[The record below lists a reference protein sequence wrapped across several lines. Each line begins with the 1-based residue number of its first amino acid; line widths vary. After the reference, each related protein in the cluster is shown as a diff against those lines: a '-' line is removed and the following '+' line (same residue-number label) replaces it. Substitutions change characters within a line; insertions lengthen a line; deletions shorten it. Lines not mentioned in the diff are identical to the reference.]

1 MDFMERGKR
10 LAILSG
16 LGGWVGTG
24 IGLREG
30 MGGERAGIWEYMRN
44 VMKSHGSGN
53 LVTYMKV
60 ILLKL
65 SNN

>member
-1 MDFMERGKR
+1 MDFMEKGKR

-30 MGGERAGIWEYMRN
+30 MSGERAGIWEQMRN
-44 VMKSHGSGN
+44 VMKTYGSGN

-60 ILLKL
+60 ILLKF

>member
-1 MDFMERGKR
+1 MDFMEKGKR
-10 LAILSG
+10 LDILSG

-30 MGGERAGIWEYMRN
+30 ISGERAGIWEHMRN

>member
-30 MGGERAGIWEYMRN
+30 ISGERAGIGGHMRN
-44 VMKSHGSGN
+44 VTKPYGSGN
-53 LVTYMKV
+53 LVTYMKAV
-60 ILLKL
+60 LLKL

>member
-30 MGGERAGIWEYMRN
+30 MSGQRAGIWGHMRN

-53 LVTYMKV
+53 LVTYMKAV
-60 ILLKL
+60 LLKL

>member
-16 LGGWVGTG
+16 LGGWVGTV

-30 MGGERAGIWEYMRN
+30 MSGERC
-44 VMKSHGSGN
+44 
-53 LVTYMKV
+53 
-60 ILLKL
+60 
-65 SNN
+65 

>member
-10 LAILSG
+10 LAILRS

-30 MGGERAGIWEYMRN
+30 MSGQRAGIWGHMRN

>member
-1 MDFMERGKR
+1 MEKGKR
-10 LAILSG
+10 LDILSG

-30 MGGERAGIWEYMRN
+30 ISGERAGIGGHMRN
-44 VMKSHGSGN
+44 VMKPHGSGN
-53 LVTYMKV
+53 LVTYMKA

>member
-16 LGGWVGTG
+16 LGGWVGTV

-30 MGGERAGIWEYMRN
+30 MSGERAGIWEHMRN
-44 VMKSHGSGN
+44 VIKSHGSRN

>member
-1 MDFMERGKR
+1 MEKGKR
-10 LAILSG
+10 LVILSG
-16 LGGWVGTG
+16 LAGWVGTG

-30 MGGERAGIWEYMRN
+30 ISGERAGIGGHMRN
-44 VMKSHGSGN
+44 VMKPHGSGN
-53 LVTYMKV
+53 LVTYMKA